1 MPEAPPSRSLPKSG
15 GCVPCEHLFC
25 LTVGEDGVQ
34 GYAEALLCQG
44 EGQITTFLAM
54 TIGYAAGP
62 ISLALRLMT
71 ACLSRMQF
79 SIYAPECT

>member
-1 MPEAPPSRSLPKSG
+1 MSEAPPSRSLPKSG

-44 EGQITTFLAM
+44 EG
-54 TIGYAAGP
+54 
-62 ISLALRLMT
+62 
-71 ACLSRMQF
+71 
-79 SIYAPECT
+79 